1 MIATVAKKI
10 SAIPKYAQGQNN
22 AVATLDEPCFEQ
34 CTEPWYAA
42 YVRSRH
48 EKVIVSQLSAKGITQ
63 YLPLIER
70 LKKWSDR
77 RVMIKEPIFPGYV
90 FVNISYE
97 NRVSVLEIRG
107 VVRLVG
113 PNIKELWPIPVEEI
127 KAIHKALNSNLA
139 CDPYPY
145 LNVGK
150 EVCVMRGPLQGCQ
163 GILIE
168 KNKKHRLVLS
178 IHLIGQSISVEIDAA
193 DVKPL

>member
-1 MIATVAKKI
+1 MTATITKKI
-10 SAIPKYAQGQNN
+10 STTPKYAQGQSNT
-22 AVATLDEPCFEQ
+22 VATLDESYFER

-48 EKVIVSQLSAKGITQ
+48 EKVVVSQLSAKGITQ
-63 YLPLIER
+63 YLPLIEK

-77 RVMIKEPIFPGYV
+77 RVLINEPTFPGYV

-97 NRVSVLEIRG
+97 DRVSVLETRG

-113 PNIKELWPIPVEEI
+113 PNTKEPWSIPVEEI

-150 EVCVMRGPLQGCQ
+150 EVCVMRGPLQGYH

-178 IHLIGQSISVEIDAA
+178 IYLIGQSIGVEIDAA